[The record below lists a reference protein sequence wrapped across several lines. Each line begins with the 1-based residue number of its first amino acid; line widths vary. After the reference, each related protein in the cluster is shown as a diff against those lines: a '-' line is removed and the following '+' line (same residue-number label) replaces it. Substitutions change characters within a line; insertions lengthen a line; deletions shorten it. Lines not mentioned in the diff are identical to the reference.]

1 EEHAFDALPVRG
13 IEHEHLDQRVVP
25 DEIRRPGVVG
35 QDPADLCGRE
45 EDELGPFRR
54 EAPLGLAL
62 PVQVELAAIRQEP
75 GLEPG
80 ITWPPHD
87 RGPYEAAVRREVDPA
102 LRPHRPERKRSHQNE
117 AAPRAA
123 TTCPASR
130 SVRSC
135 RASSMSCATIMRTSS
150 ANVTSG
156 AQPSFE
162 RALDASPSRW
172 STSVGR
178 M

>member
-1 EEHAFDALPVRG
+1 
-13 IEHEHLDQRVVP
+13 
-25 DEIRRPGVVG
+25 
-35 QDPADLCGRE
+35 DPAHLCGRE
-45 EDELGPFRR
+45 EDVLGLFRR
-54 EAPLGLAL
+54 EEPLDLAL
-62 PVQVELAAIRQEP
+62 PGQVEFAAIWQEQV
-75 GLEPG
+75 LEPG
-80 ITWPPHD
+80 ITQPPHD
-87 RGPYEAAVRREVDPA
+87 RGPYEAAMPRDVDPA
-102 LRPHRPERKRSHQNE
+102 LRLHRPERKRSHQNE

-162 RALDASPSRW
+162 RALDASPSR
-172 STSVGR
+172 
-178 M
+178 